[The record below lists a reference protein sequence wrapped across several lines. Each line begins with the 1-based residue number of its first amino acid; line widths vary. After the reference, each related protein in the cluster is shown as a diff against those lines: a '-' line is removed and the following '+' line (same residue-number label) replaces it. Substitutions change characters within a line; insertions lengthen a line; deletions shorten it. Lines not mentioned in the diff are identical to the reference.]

1 MIRQKSNSLSLRT
14 GQMFLFAA
22 LSITIML
29 MAILCSIKII
39 REHQVSYDNQTIM
52 TYDARYSEQSQF
64 GRNSF
69 LGVED
74 HLEKPNTKNKITS
87 HRVNL
92 NPLTTFAVTNY
103 ALASTGQN
111 VLLILGGIIVFLILT
126 MVAITALVRKKKRKK

>member
-74 HLEKPNTKNKITS
+74 HLEKSNTKNKITS

-111 VLLILGGIIVFLILT
+111 VLLILGGIIVFLVLT

>member
-74 HLEKPNTKNKITS
+74 RNQLS
-87 HRVNL
+87 YFDAFMRRL
-92 NPLTTFAVTNY
+92 ADG
-103 ALASTGQN
+103 ALH
-111 VLLILGGIIVFLILT
+111 F
-126 MVAITALVRKKKRKK
+126 

>member
-1 MIRQKSNSLSLRT
+1 
-14 GQMFLFAA
+14 
-22 LSITIML
+22 ML

-69 LGVED
+69 LGAED

-92 NPLTTFAVTNY
+92 NPLTTFAVTSY

-111 VLLILGGIIVFLILT
+111 VLLILGGVIVFLVLT

>member
-52 TYDARYSEQSQF
+52 TYDARYSEQS
-64 GRNSF
+64 
-69 LGVED
+69 
-74 HLEKPNTKNKITS
+74 KITS

-111 VLLILGGIIVFLILT
+111 VLLILGGIIVFLVLT

>member
-29 MAILCSIKII
+29 MTILCSIKII

-74 HLEKPNTKNKITS
+74 RLEKPNTKNKITS
-87 HRVNL
+87 HRVSL

-111 VLLILGGIIVFLILT
+111 VLLILGGIIVFLVLT

>member
-1 MIRQKSNSLSLRT
+1 
-14 GQMFLFAA
+14 
-22 LSITIML
+22 
-29 MAILCSIKII
+29 MAILCSIKIV

-52 TYDARYSEQSQF
+52 TYEARYSEQSQF

-69 LGVED
+69 LGVAD
-74 HLEKPNTKNKITS
+74 HLEKSNTKNKITS

-111 VLLILGGIIVFLILT
+111 VLLILGGIIVFLVLT

>member
-52 TYDARYSEQSQF
+52 TYEARYSEQSQF

-74 HLEKPNTKNKITS
+74 HLEKSNTKNKITS

-111 VLLILGGIIVFLILT
+111 VLLILGGIIVFLVLT

>member
-69 LGVED
+69 LGAED
-74 HLEKPNTKNKITS
+74 HLEKSNTKNKITS

-92 NPLTTFAVTNY
+92 NPLITFAVTNY

-111 VLLILGGIIVFLILT
+111 VLLILGGIIVFLVLT